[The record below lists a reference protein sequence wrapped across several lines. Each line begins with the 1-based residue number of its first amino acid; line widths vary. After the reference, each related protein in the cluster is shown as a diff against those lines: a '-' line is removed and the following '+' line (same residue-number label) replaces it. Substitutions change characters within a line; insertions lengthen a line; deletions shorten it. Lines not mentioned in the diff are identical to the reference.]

1 MVGVHM
7 GLELV
12 VVMVEEESGSELGV
26 GVENYSELGV
36 VGKVEVEKHTQ
47 VVVVASNELVVRVM
61 VRGVVVGVST
71 LHKVEEEVVVVVLY
85 KAVEMVVVV
94 NELGE
99 AENGQ

>member
-36 VGKVEVEKHTQ
+36 VEKHTQ